1 MNPEEF
7 RKFFSSTIM
16 GKEEVPLLSEHIL
29 PGGKLEHSSAISV
42 YQNAYSARFTEALGE
57 KYETVWRVLGDEDF
71 FETAKNFIKEN
82 SSYSYNLSDYGEK
95 FPDYLKMN
103 FSEHPVLAEIAD
115 FELYVFRIFHL
126 SKNDGTNLQNGLL
139 QGETEDLK
147 VTFHSSVSFLE
158 YSYPIYDLWKTE
170 NQKDLPDFLNEK
182 KQYLVLG
189 KKGSDLFVSE
199 IEKWEWSFGKNLY
212 EGKSI
217 LRSLEICGNPPKG
230 LGSISEFLS
239 GMTRNGLIVQVS
251 S

>member
-7 RKFFSSTIM
+7 RKIFSSTLL
-16 GKEEVPLLSEHIL
+16 GKEEGPLLLDFLL
-29 PGGKLEHSSAISV
+29 PGGKLDANSAISV
-42 YQNAYSARFTEALGE
+42 YQNGYSARFTEALGE
-57 KYETVWRVLGDEDF
+57 KYETVWRILGDEDF
-71 FETAKNFIKEN
+71 FETAKSFIKEH
-82 SSYSYNLSDYGEK
+82 SSHSYNISDYGEK
-95 FPDYLKMN
+95 FPDFLKKN
-103 FSEHPVLAEIAD
+103 FPEHPVLAQIAD

-126 SKNDGTNLQNGLL
+126 SKNEGTDLQNGLH

-147 VTFHSSVSFLE
+147 VVFHSSILFLE
-158 YSYPIYDLWKTE
+158 YSYPVYQLWKSE
-170 NQKDLPDFLNEK
+170 DQEDLPQFLKEK

-199 IEKWEWSFGKNLY
+199 IEEWEWSFGKSLH

-217 LRSLEICGNPPKG
+217 LGSLKICGSPPKG

-239 GMTRNGLIVQVS
+239 GMTRNGLVIQVS